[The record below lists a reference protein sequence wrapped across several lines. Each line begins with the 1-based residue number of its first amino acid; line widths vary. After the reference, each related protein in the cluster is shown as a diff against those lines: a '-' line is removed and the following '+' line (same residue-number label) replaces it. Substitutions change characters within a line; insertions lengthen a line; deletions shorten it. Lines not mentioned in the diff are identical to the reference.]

1 MTARDKLI
9 RDMLRAFWQLRC
21 SRYAR
26 VDARILH
33 ARFLRQAKKLGIK
46 PKGEHD

>member
-1 MTARDKLI
+1 MTTHKLI
-9 RDMLRAFWQLRC
+9 MAMLRAIEALGC
-21 SRYAR
+21 DRYAR